1 MTRNRRAVPD
11 PEALDIGVENN
22 RGTNIQH
29 IALDRSDRLRVSLRQ
44 PSGHE
49 TYIER
54 PLVEETFGK
63 KPGTDSILPA
73 GMSTLLG
80 VAGLILLVCLVVILV
95 VLLLRRKRKEKKYP
109 PYSTSSCSAYGD
121 VSQSRENAGTRYSGD
136 SSEV

>member
-11 PEALDIGVENN
+11 PEVLDIGVEKN

-29 IALDRSDRLRVSLRQ
+29 IALDRSDRLRVSQRQ
-44 PSGHE
+44 PWGGE

-54 PLVEETFGK
+54 PLVEGSLGK
-63 KPGTDSILPA
+63 EPGIDSVLPA
-73 GMSTLLG
+73 GMPTLLG

-95 VLLLRRKRKEKKYP
+95 ALLLRHKRKEKKYP
-109 PYSTSSCSAYGD
+109 PYSTSSCSAYG
-121 VSQSRENAGTRYSGD
+121 SGSNSRETAGTRYSGD